1 MNWNVLIQKKFL
13 VVFGLVII
21 VLILIVIFKLS
32 PPKQTRPITTPIQV
46 KTYSPMIGEVFSNV
60 LQRAEIPS
68 QSANQIIQTLQKIKF
83 KFTSLKP
90 TDTVKFFYRNDTL
103 IKMELK
109 KNYSTI
115 YRFDNFTS
123 GNITVAM
130 AFKEITNQVKLV
142 KGKISSSLYES
153 MMKIGENPNLISN
166 YSDILAWEIDFFT
179 ETQTG
184 DSFYILVEKKF
195 CDTLCVDDGQ
205 IIAVRYKGTCGD
217 FSGFFFL
224 DPKGN
229 RDYYD
234 SQGKS
239 LRKAFLKSP
248 LRYSHIS
255 SYFSRGRYHP
265 ILKIVRPHKGIDYVA
280 PTGTPVSTIGD
291 GTVTFAGRKSGYGR
305 FVEISHSQRFKSR
318 YGHLSRFGASVRS
331 GRRISQGQ
339 IVGYVGATGL
349 ATGPH
354 LHFELLQNGSWV
366 NPLKII
372 PPRAEPVK
380 PEYFSAFARHRDSIL
395 VLLNTQN

>member
-1 MNWNVLIQKKFL
+1 MNRTFLEQKKFL
-13 VVFGLVII
+13 ISLGLVII

-32 PPKQTRPITTPIQV
+32 SPKQTRPITTPIQV
-46 KTYSPMIGEVFSNV
+46 KTYSPKIGEVFSNV

-83 KFTSLKP
+83 KFTSLKL
-90 TDTVKFFYRNDTL
+90 TDTLKFFYRNDTL

-115 YRFDNFTS
+115 YCFDNFTS
-123 GNITVAM
+123 GNVTVAM
-130 AFKEITNQVKLV
+130 AYKEITNQVKLV

-153 MMKIGENPNLISN
+153 MMKIGEKPNLIAN

-179 ETQTG
+179 ETHTG
-184 DSFYILVEKKF
+184 DSFFVLVEKK
-195 CDTLCVDDGQ
+195 LDDNICIDYGK
-205 IIAVRYKGTCGD
+205 IIAVRYKGQIGD
-217 FSGFFFL
+217 FIGFYFI
-224 DPKGN
+224 DSKN
-229 RDYYD
+229 YKDYYD

-248 LRYSHIS
+248 LRYSYIS

-291 GTVTFAGRKSGYGR
+291 GTVTFAGWKDGYGR

-318 YGHLSRFGASVRS
+318 YGHLSRFSASVRS
-331 GRRISQGQ
+331 GRRVSQGQ
-339 IVGYVGATGL
+339 IVGYVGSTGMS
-349 ATGPH
+349 TGPH
-354 LHFELLQNGSWV
+354 LHFELLRNGSWV

-372 PPRAEPVK
+372 PPRAEPIR
-380 PEYFSAFARHRDSIL
+380 PEYFQEFVKHRDSLKIK
-395 VLLNTQN
+395 LNIKN